1 MRLPYAVDSVLIENL
16 LIANEFQPL
25 DESLSDEEA
34 IEWVAMI
41 LQLRQQSRPLG
52 MRERNGQRPEACCDS
67 SGFNTGRQFQRQ
79 LQLA

>member
-41 LQLRQQSRPLG
+41 LQLRQQPRPLG
-52 MRERNGQRPEACCDS
+52 MRERNGQRPEA
-67 SGFNTGRQFQRQ
+67 
-79 LQLA
+79 